1 MLFDYSLIGLTKR
14 DMRIYESLFRKQN
27 ASLRAI
33 ADDTG
38 INRGTVHEA
47 VKHLTRLGLVSYY
60 ETGKQRRYVA
70 QDPTVIQSLILERKN
85 SLSDAEMQ
93 AKAYVSYLQA
103 INKELPRLSFATF
116 YEDDEGV
123 SVILRDVLSTVR
135 TLEHKSYEVIS
146 SRFVR
151 EYLYHNFP
159 TFTRQRIKQN
169 LYVRVI
175 AIGEGGKED
184 QQSNR
189 KWLPAGQGD
198 TAPNCYT
205 IIYGDKT
212 AFISLDEQN
221 VPLGI
226 VIHNPGLTAL
236 QRTMFERLWSTL

>member
-1 MLFDYSLIGLTKR
+1 MLFDHTLIGISKR
-14 DMRIYESLFRKQN
+14 DMRIYESLFKKPN
-27 ASLRAI
+27 ASLRAL

-38 INRGTVHEA
+38 INRGTVHES
-47 VKHLTRLGLVSYY
+47 VKHLTKLGLVSYY

-70 QDPTVIQSLILERKN
+70 QDPTVIQSLIQERK
-85 SLSDAEMQ
+85 SQLREAEAQ
-93 AKAYVSYLQA
+93 AKTYVSFLQA
-103 INKELPRLSFATF
+103 AHKEQPRHSFATF
-116 YEDDEGV
+116 YEGDEGV
-123 SVILRDVLSTVR
+123 TVILRDVLSTVR
-135 TLEHKSYEVIS
+135 ALEHRSYEVIS
-146 SRFVR
+146 SKFVR

-175 AIGEGGKED
+175 ALGEGGKEE

-189 KWLPAGQGD
+189 KWLPAAHAT

-226 VIHNPGLTAL
+226 VINNPGLTAL
-236 QRTMFERLWSTL
+236 QRTEFEHLWSTL